1 MNFTDYITKVCKVYF
16 TTEPKLGGGGGG
28 EQNRLNEAR
37 QTDYQDQTDHP
48 SEKNEGPI
56 EENSW
61 TARTAAQIK
70 GLYL

>member
-1 MNFTDYITKVCKVYF
+1 MNSTDYITKVCKVYF
-16 TTEPKLGGGGGG
+16 TTEPKLGGGGR
-28 EQNRLNEAR
+28 QNRLNKAR
-37 QTDYQDQTDHP
+37 QTDYQDQTGHP

-61 TARTAAQIK
+61 TARTAAQIM